1 MPAVK
6 EEEEEEAEVE
16 HVINVDK
23 LGISLV
29 HANLVL
35 EVEEDTAHLVV
46 EVAEVRRKLG
56 EHFQV

>member
-6 EEEEEEAEVE
+6 EEEEEAEVE
-16 HVINVDK
+16 RAINVDK

-35 EVEEDTAHLVV
+35 EVEEDTVHLAVA
-46 EVAEVRRKLG
+46 VAEVRRKLG

>member
-35 EVEEDTAHLVV
+35 EVEEDTVHLAVA
-46 EVAEVRRKLG
+46 VAEVRRKLG
-56 EHFQV
+56 EYFHV